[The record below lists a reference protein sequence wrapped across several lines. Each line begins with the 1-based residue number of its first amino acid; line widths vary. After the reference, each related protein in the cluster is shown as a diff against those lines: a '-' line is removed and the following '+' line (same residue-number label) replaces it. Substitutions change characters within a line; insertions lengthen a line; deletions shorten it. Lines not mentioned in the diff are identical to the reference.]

1 MEGLLRVI
9 SGPNVGACFVLEERT
24 RVGRAADADIQLDEP
39 HVSRQHAR
47 IRRQPDGG
55 FELTDLG
62 STSGTTV
69 NGAPVNKKVLQ
80 PNDVIAI
87 GLCRFSFEFGTG
99 IATAS
104 SFSNKARG
112 FATLRPTQ
120 PVLAVPVAT
129 PPAAV
134 AKRRRRRTQR
144 QIPAMRDARP
154 LAARPEQREKPEQ
167 SPGEGAENLLDA
179 ILGPQTDVVVD
190 RSGEAANEDSGP
202 KLAASNP
209 GPASVATPSA
219 VAAPVPVAAPAFEAA
234 PAPSPV
240 PPRAPRPASRAAPVP
255 AVPRPASRAV
265 PVPAV
270 PRPVSRAVPVPRVT
284 RESRAEPAS
293 APPPGRHSLGTPNVV
308 PVTESGALGFDFDPQ
323 AREAALSTLR
333 DVLDYRALRLSG
345 LRGEPMDAR
354 AKARFEQLSIRLL
367 VDTHGLPSSR
377 RFLRQPCPLPATLT
391 QRDGALSRTLD
402 VSLDDLSAGGARLS
416 MVDPSVRVGDEVW
429 IAFDLAALF
438 SFGQKVVFRSRVV
451 WTSGRIG
458 ATGLM
463 FGGNAR
469 FVETVEA
476 AIATG

>member
-69 NGAPVNKKVLQ
+69 NGAPVHKRVLQ

-99 IATAS
+99 IATAP

-112 FATLRPTQ
+112 FAQLRPTQ
-120 PVLAVPVAT
+120 AVRAVPVAT
-129 PPAAV
+129 PTPSPP
-134 AKRRRRRTQR
+134 KRRRRRTQR
-144 QIPAMRDARP
+144 KIPAMREAEP
-154 LAARPEQREKPEQ
+154 LIAKPEPQ
-167 SPGEGAENLLDA
+167 PEAQPSRGDGAENLLDA

-190 RSGEAANEDSGP
+190 RSGDAANEDSGP
-202 KLAASNP
+202 KPAASAP
-209 GPASVATPSA
+209 SPEARAASETTPAP
-219 VAAPVPVAAPAFEAA
+219 APVPVPVPSPAPLAAPASSTVSP
-234 PAPSPV
+234 PA
-240 PPRAPRPASRAAPVP
+240 R
-255 AVPRPASRAV
+255 RPASRAV
-265 PVPAV
+265 PMPEVSEE
-270 PRPVSRAVPVPRVT
+270 PRPESPRPSPPSRQ
-284 RESRAEPAS
+284 
-293 APPPGRHSLGTPNVV
+293 SLGTPNVV
-308 PVTESGALGFDFDPQ
+308 PVTESGSLGFDFDPQ
-323 AREAALSTLR
+323 AREAALSALR
-333 DVLDYRALRLSG
+333 DVLDYRALRLAG

-354 AKARFEQLSIRLL
+354 AKARFEQLSTRLL

-391 QRDGALSRTLD
+391 QRDGALSRTFD
-402 VSLDDLSAGGARLS
+402 VALDDLSAGGARLS

-451 WTSGRIG
+451 WTSPRIG